1 MELENLIKEYQRS
14 KSDDL
19 FAAIYRSIEESVR
32 FNQPQYESMVAR
44 SIKATLHET
53 RELFDDCV
61 MYTINNFDNER
72 SFLAYF
78 KWKFRNMRAN
88 FIRDKKVIDSAEV
101 YETNTDVTA
110 MSPIE
115 MVDEFNLEEH
125 VIKTKEADQLALI
138 DSLLKDADELT
149 IGVVKTFL
157 KHPKPTPTAIGKSLG
172 LHHSTVIRKLE
183 KLASKFDSKQYG
195 SHRDYLVAL

>member
-1 MELENLIKEYQRS
+1 MKLENLIKEYQRS

-19 FAAIYRSIEESVR
+19 FATIYRSIEESVR
-32 FNQPQYESMVAR
+32 FNQPQYESTVAK
-44 SIKATLHET
+44 SLKATIHET

-61 MYTINNFDNER
+61 MYTISNYDNER
-72 SFLAYF
+72 SFIAYF

-88 FIRDKKVIDSAEV
+88 FIRDKRVIDSTEV
-101 YETNTDVTA
+101 YETNTDDTA
-110 MSPIE
+110 MSSIE
-115 MVDEFNLEEH
+115 MVDKLNLEEY
-125 VIKTKEADQLALI
+125 VIAKKEADQLALI
-138 DSLLKDADELT
+138 DFLLKDADELT

-157 KHPKPTPTAIGKSLG
+157 KHPKPTPTAIGKRLG